1 MDEEVDALTRTL
13 AADMVRHAAFGDKIS
28 GGAGDAATAQ
38 WIAGRLAAS
47 GYDIEHQGID
57 VPFFDP
63 IDCRLVAGEAA
74 APVYWQSPVTATGMQ
89 GLRAPLAVVR
99 APYEAM
105 DAAGRI
111 ALLVLPHAR
120 HASVDSPLVAPLIAA
135 ASAAGAVA
143 LVIVPVGPTG
153 EVVALNAGFGAPVAP
168 VPVAVLAPALA
179 EPFLRAARSGLP
191 ATLFLHGQTSVRQTS
206 NLQATLRRGPRWLCL
221 STPRTGWFGCVAER
235 GTGAAAFL
243 AMAAWAVERF
253 PDLSLFLLNTGAH
266 EYRFAG
272 AHRALAQAPAP
283 ADTLAWVHL
292 GAALAV
298 RDRLEFRGEFFDLP
312 SADANR
318 MTMATESLQD
328 AARAAFRGL
337 PGLERIMTPMSGVS
351 ELGAIVERGYG
362 RAMAVLGIPRAFHTR
377 ADDLGEVDARLLA
390 PVVRAH
396 MAVVETVHRQ
406 TSRASEGVA

>member
-1 MDEEVDALTRTL
+1 MDEEIDALTRAL

-28 GGAGDAATAQ
+28 GGPGDAATTQ
-38 WIAGRLAAS
+38 WIASRLAAS
-47 GYDIEHQGID
+47 GYDVEHQGID

-63 IDCRLVAGEAA
+63 IDCHLVADEAA

-135 ASAAGAVA
+135 ASAAGAIA

-153 EVVALNAGFGAPVAP
+153 EVVALNAGIGAPVAP
-168 VPVAVLAPALA
+168 VPIAVLAPALA

-235 GTGAAAFL
+235 GTGTAAFL

-253 PDLSLFLLNTGAH
+253 PDLSLFLLYTGAH
-266 EYRFAG
+266 VYRFAG

-337 PGLERIMTPMSGVS
+337 PGLERIMTPMSGAS

-377 ADDLGEVDARLLA
+377 VDDLVEVDARLLA

-396 MAVVETVHRQ
+396 MEVVETVHRQ
-406 TSRASEGVA
+406 ASPASEGVA

>member
-1 MDEEVDALTRTL
+1 MGEEMDALTRAL
-13 AADMVRHAAFGDKIS
+13 ADDLARQAALGDKVS
-28 GGAGDAATAQ
+28 GGPGDAATAQ
-38 WIAGRLAAS
+38 WIAGRLAEL
-47 GYDIEHQGID
+47 GYGVEQQGIE

-63 IDCRLVAGEAA
+63 IDCRLVAGEAT
-74 APVYWQSPVTATGMQ
+74 APVYWQSPVTATGIH
-89 GLRAPLAVVR
+89 GVRAPLAVVR

-135 ASAAGAVA
+135 ASAAGAIA

-153 EVVALNAGFGAPVAP
+153 EVVALNGSIGAPVAP
-168 VPVAVLAPALA
+168 VPIAVLAPALA

-191 ATLFLHGQTSVRQTS
+191 ATLFLHGRASVRQTS

-235 GTGAAAFL
+235 GTGTAAFL

-283 ADTLAWVHL
+283 ADTLVWIHL
-292 GAALAV
+292 GAALAA
-298 RDRLEFRGEFFDLP
+298 RDRLEFRGELLGLP
-312 SADANR
+312 SADPNR
-318 MTMATESLQD
+318 MTMATESLHD

-337 PGLERIMTPMSGVS
+337 PGLERVGDPMPGVS

-362 RAMAVLGIPRAFHTR
+362 RAMAVLGIPRTFHTR
-377 ADDLGEVDARLLA
+377 ADDLDEVDAQLLA

-396 MAVVETVHRQ
+396 MVVVEAAHRQ
-406 TSRASEGVA
+406 TSPTSEGVA

>member
-1 MDEEVDALTRTL
+1 MGDEMDALTRTL
-13 AADMVRHAAFGDKIS
+13 ADDLARHAALGDKVS
-28 GGAGDAATAQ
+28 GGPGDAATTQ
-38 WIAGRLAAS
+38 WIARRLAEL
-47 GYDIEHQGID
+47 GYGVEQQGIE

-63 IDCRLVAGEAA
+63 VDCRLVAGETT
-74 APVYWQSPVTATGMQ
+74 APVYWQSPVTATGIQ

-99 APYEAM
+99 APYEAI

-120 HASVDSPLVAPLIAA
+120 HASVDSPLAAPLVAA

-153 EVVALNAGFGAPVAP
+153 EVVALNADIGAPVAP
-168 VPVAVLAPALA
+168 VPIAVLAPALA
-179 EPFLRAARSGLP
+179 EPFLRAARSGLT
-191 ATLFLHGQTSVRQTS
+191 ATLFLHGRTSVRQTS
-206 NLQATLRRGPRWLCL
+206 NLQARLRRGPRWLCL

-235 GTGAAAFL
+235 GTGTAAFL

-272 AHRALAQAPAP
+272 AHSALAQAPAP
-283 ADTLAWVHL
+283 ADTLVWIHL

-298 RDRLEFRGEFFDLP
+298 RDRLEFRGELFDLP

-318 MTMATESLQD
+318 ITMATESLQE
-328 AARAAFRGL
+328 AARVAFRGL
-337 PGLERIMTPMSGVS
+337 PGLERITTPMSGVS
-351 ELGAIVERGYG
+351 ELGAIVERGYD

-377 ADDLGEVDARLLA
+377 ADDLAEVDARLLA

-396 MAVVETVHRQ
+396 MAVVEAVHRQ
-406 TSRASEGVA
+406 SSQTSEHVA

>member
-1 MDEEVDALTRTL
+1 MVDEMDALTSTL
-13 AADMVRHAAFGDKIS
+13 AADMVRHAALGDKIS
-28 GGAGDAATAQ
+28 GGPGDAATTQ
-38 WIAGRLAAS
+38 WIAGRLAEL
-47 GYDIEHQGID
+47 GYDVEHQGID

-63 IDCRLVAGEAA
+63 IDCRLAAGETT
-74 APVYWQSPVTATGMQ
+74 APVYWQSPATATGIQ
-89 GLRAPLAVVR
+89 GLSAPLAVVR
-99 APYEAM
+99 APYEAV

-153 EVVALNAGFGAPVAP
+153 EVVALNAGIGAPVAP
-168 VPVAVLAPALA
+168 VPTAVLAPVLA
-179 EPFLRAARSGLP
+179 EPFLRAARSELR
-191 ATLFLHGQTSVRQTS
+191 ATLFLHGQMNVRQSS
-206 NLQATLRRGPRWLCL
+206 NLRATLRRGPRWLCL

-235 GTGAAAFL
+235 GTGTAAFL

-283 ADTLAWVHL
+283 ADTLAWIHL
-292 GAALAV
+292 GAALAA
-298 RDRLEFRGEFFDLP
+298 RDRLEFRGELFELP

-318 MTMATESLQD
+318 MTMATESLHD

-337 PGLERIMTPMSGVS
+337 PGLERVTTPMSGVS

-362 RAMAVLGIPRAFHTR
+362 RALAVLGIPRAFHTR
-377 ADDLGEVDARLLA
+377 ADDLGEVDAHLLA

-396 MAVVETVHRQ
+396 MMVVETVYRQ
-406 TSRASEGVA
+406 TRPTSEGVA

>member
-1 MDEEVDALTRTL
+1 MDDEMDAFTSGL
-13 AADMVRHAAFGDKIS
+13 AADMARHAALGDKVS
-28 GGAGDAATAQ
+28 GGSGDAATSQ
-38 WIAGRLAAS
+38 WIAGRLA
-47 GYDIEHQGID
+47 GLGFDVEHQDID

-63 IDCRLVAGEAA
+63 VDCRLVAGDAT
-74 APVYWQSPVTATGMQ
+74 APVYWQSPVIPTATQ

-99 APYEAM
+99 APYEAA

-120 HASVDSPLVAPLIAA
+120 HASVDSPLGSPLIAA

-153 EVVALNAGFGAPVAP
+153 EVVALNAGIGTPVAP
-168 VPVAVLAPALA
+168 MPVAVLAPVLA
-179 EPFLRAARSGLP
+179 EPFLRAARSGVP
-191 ATLFLHGQTSVRQTS
+191 ATLYLHGQATVRPTS

-221 STPRTGWFGCVAER
+221 STPRTGWFGCVGER
-235 GTGAAAFL
+235 GTGTAAFL

-272 AHRALAQAPAP
+272 AHQAMERAPAP
-283 ADTLAWVHL
+283 VDTLAWVHL

-298 RDRLEFRGEFFDLP
+298 RDQFEFRGELFDLP

-318 MTMATESLQD
+318 MTMATASLQE
-328 AARAAFRGL
+328 AARLAFRGL
-337 PGLERIMTPMSGVS
+337 AGLERVTAPVPGVS
-351 ELGAIVERGYG
+351 EIGAIVARGYE
-362 RAMAVLGIPRAFHTR
+362 RALAVLGVPRAFHTR
-377 ADDLGEVDARLLA
+377 ADDLAQVDARLLA

-396 MAVVETVHRQ
+396 MAVVEAVHRQ
-406 TSRASEGVA
+406 TRLASEDAA